1 MRRASAVRFAIAT
14 CSPWKFRTITASRTP
29 SGLAASAARGTL
41 PRPMSSRAMPQPT
54 LAPEAQSRAGAVVM
68 NSEYETFY
76 EMFDPVK
83 AAVWILPWCALLAK
97 MGGVF

>member
-1 MRRASAVRFAIAT
+1 MYRLFIAALMLSA
-14 CSPWKFRTITASRTP
+14 CSAYMPAAPAGSR
-29 SGLAASAARGTL
+29 LA
-41 PRPMSSRAMPQPT
+41 SSRIAAGAMQPT
-54 LAPEAQSRAGAVVM
+54 LAPEAQSRAGAVMM
-68 NSEYETFY
+68 NSEYGAFY

>member
-1 MRRASAVRFAIAT
+1 MPRRRSRRRRSRVRA
-14 CSPWKFRTITASRTP
+14 
-29 SGLAASAARGTL
+29 
-41 PRPMSSRAMPQPT
+41 PT
-54 LAPEAQSRAGAVVM
+54 
-68 NSEYETFY
+68 EYETFY

>member
-1 MRRASAVRFAIAT
+1 MSLRTAAQSKMYRLFIAALMLSA
-14 CSPWKFRTITASRTP
+14 CSAYMPAAPAGSR
-29 SGLAASAARGTL
+29 LA
-41 PRPMSSRAMPQPT
+41 SSRIAAGAMPQPT